1 VHLGATIISGIP
13 IEVAVSVDGG
23 FQCSGADC
31 IRDMLEELMDDDD
44 EVCKLNLSSR
54 PSREER
60 RRLRER
66 ERLER
71 GMERCGWAPALSLN
85 PSSFAC
91 W

>member
-1 VHLGATIISGIP
+1 MMTIVNTTDIL
-13 IEVAVSVDGG
+13 ALT
-23 FQCSGADC
+23 

-44 EVCKLNLSSR
+44 EVCKMNLSSR

-71 GMERCGWAPALSLN
+71 GMERCGLALYFELVCQMGTCTVERTELEQWCCSGRN
-85 PSSFAC
+85 
-91 W
+91 